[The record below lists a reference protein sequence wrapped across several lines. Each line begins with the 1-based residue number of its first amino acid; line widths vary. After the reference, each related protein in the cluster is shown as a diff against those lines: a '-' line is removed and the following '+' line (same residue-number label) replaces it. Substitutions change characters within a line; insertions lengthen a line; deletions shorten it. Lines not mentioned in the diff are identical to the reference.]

1 MKGLHTYE
9 RHVFK
14 KHRTWKAKV
23 STEDTHQLRIPRRVG
38 KRYKAL
44 STALGLWDATYF
56 GILCVN
62 VRFDFKEA
70 AGSIADWAW
79 HPYSLY
85 CIALAFQLTYAWNS
99 NIIGMPSS

>member
-44 STALGLWDATYF
+44 STALGL
-56 GILCVN
+56 
-62 VRFDFKEA
+62 
-70 AGSIADWAW
+70 
-79 HPYSLY
+79 
-85 CIALAFQLTYAWNS
+85 
-99 NIIGMPSS
+99 